1 MKNFEAGFT
10 KRFRIY
16 IPANDTELNDLLLLI
31 NKHVTV
37 FCEPVEVCTDKYT
50 SVPLRK
56 ITFTVPSSL
65 HLTCSIVTK
74 WLVSLNVAGG
84 QVVKDELEKQ
94 KSPRP

>member
-16 IPANDTELNDLLLLI
+16 VPANDIELNDLLLLI
-31 NKHVTV
+31 NKHVTIL
-37 FCEPVEVCTDKYT
+37 CEPVEVCTDKYS

-56 ITFTVPSSL
+56 VTFAVPSSF

-74 WLVSLNVAGG
+74 WLVSLKLTGG
-84 QVVKDELEKQ
+84 QIVMNEIEKQ